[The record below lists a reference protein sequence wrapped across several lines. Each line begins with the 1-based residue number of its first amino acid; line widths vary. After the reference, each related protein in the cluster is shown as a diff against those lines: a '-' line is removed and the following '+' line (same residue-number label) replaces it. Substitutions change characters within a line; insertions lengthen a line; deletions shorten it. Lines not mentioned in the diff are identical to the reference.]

1 MNKPVCLLWVDEVP
15 AYEKALA
22 DAGLAGRLELHF
34 VKTGDKPP
42 EDLLPRVEILVGR
55 KHGGMLP
62 RMPKLRWV
70 QTVTAGVESWIG
82 APGLRDDVALCNARG
97 SHRHSMSENILGA
110 LFHLTKPYMAIAL
123 DQKQSHWH
131 KRQSPLL
138 AGQTLGILGLGA
150 IGQELAQKATAL
162 EMRVIGTKRSPEP
175 VEGVEEVYGSDETD
189 DVLRQSDFV
198 VMLMPAT
205 AETDD
210 FINAARLKLMKPTA
224 WLINFARGSQIVD
237 ADLIA
242 AVKSKT
248 IAGAVLDVFR
258 EEPLPQSHP
267 FWTTENILVLPHI
280 GGGYSGRAAAV
291 AAIFA
296 ENARCDL
303 EGEAFSTGVDR
314 ELGY

>member
-1 MNKPVCLLWVDEVP
+1 MNKPVCLLWLDELP
-15 AYEKALA
+15 AYEKALSE
-22 DAGLAGRLELHF
+22 AGLTDRLELHF
-34 VKTGDKPP
+34 VKSADKPP
-42 EDLLPRVEILVGR
+42 EDLLPRVEVLVGR
-55 KHGGMLP
+55 KHGGLLP

-70 QTVTAGVESWIG
+70 QTVTAGVESWLG
-82 APGLRDDVALCNARG
+82 APGLRTDVALCNARG

-123 DQKQSHWH
+123 DQKQSRWN
-131 KRQSPLL
+131 KRQSRVL

-150 IGQELAQKATAL
+150 IGQELAQKAAAL
-162 EMRVIGTKRSPEP
+162 EMRVIGTKRDP
-175 VEGVEEVYGSDETD
+175 VPIEGVEEVCSSEETD

-205 AETDD
+205 AETDN
-210 FINAARLKLMKPTA
+210 FINAARLKVMKPTA

-242 AVKSKT
+242 AVKANT

-258 EEPLPQSHP
+258 EEPLSASHP
-267 FWTTENILVLPHI
+267 FWTTDNILVLPHI